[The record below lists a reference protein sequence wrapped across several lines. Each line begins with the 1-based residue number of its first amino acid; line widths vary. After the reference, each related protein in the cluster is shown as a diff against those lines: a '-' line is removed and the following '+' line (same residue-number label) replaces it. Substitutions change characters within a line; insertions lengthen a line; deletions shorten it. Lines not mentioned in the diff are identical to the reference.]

1 MSDIAIEYK
10 SQIKEY
16 DISILN
22 GDLKEC
28 DDLDSAVII
37 SLFTWARASAGE
49 VDENAPRFGW
59 FGDKIDADNTDS
71 TGSKLYLLKRKK
83 ITNQTIMDAREYI
96 EQALQWM
103 IEDGVATE
111 IKAEVER
118 NASDV
123 NRVDALVQI
132 VRGDRSRT
140 MKFNDLWSF
149 L

>member
-1 MSDIAIEYK
+1 MSDIAIDYK

-37 SLFTWARASAGE
+37 SLFTWARAAAGE

-59 FGDKIDADNTDS
+59 FGDKIDADSTDS

-96 EQALQWM
+96 EQALRWM

>member
-37 SLFTWARASAGE
+37 SLFTWARAAAGE

-59 FGDKIDADNTDS
+59 FGDKIDADSTDS

-111 IKAEVER
+111 INAEVER

>member
-37 SLFTWARASAGE
+37 SLFTWARAEAGE

-111 IKAEVER
+111 INAEVER
-118 NASDV
+118 NTSDV
-123 NRVDALVQI
+123 NRADALVQI

>member
-37 SLFTWARASAGE
+37 SLFTWARAAAGE

-96 EQALQWM
+96 EQALRWM

>member
-59 FGDKIDADNTDS
+59 FGDKIDADSTDS

-83 ITNQTIMDAREYI
+83 ITNQTIMDSREYI

-123 NRVDALVQI
+123 NRADALVQI

>member
-37 SLFTWARASAGE
+37 SLFTWARAAAGE

-59 FGDKIDADNTDS
+59 FGDKIDADSTDS
-71 TGSKLYLLKRKK
+71 TGSKLYFLKRKK

-96 EQALQWM
+96 EQALRWM

>member
-37 SLFTWARASAGE
+37 SLFTWARAAAGE

-59 FGDKIDADNTDS
+59 FGDKIDADSTDS

-83 ITNQTIMDAREYI
+83 ITNQTIMDASEYI

>member
-83 ITNQTIMDAREYI
+83 ITNQTIMDSREYI

-111 IKAEVER
+111 IKVEVER

-123 NRVDALVQI
+123 NRADALVQI

-140 MKFNDLWSF
+140 MEFNDLWSF

>member
-37 SLFTWARASAGE
+37 SLFTWARAAAGE

-59 FGDKIDADNTDS
+59 FGDKIDADSTDS

-96 EQALQWM
+96 EQALRWM

>member
-37 SLFTWARASAGE
+37 SLFTWARAAAGE

-59 FGDKIDADNTDS
+59 FGDKIDADSTDS

-96 EQALQWM
+96 EQALRWM

-132 VRGDRSRT
+132 VRGDCSRT

>member
-37 SLFTWARASAGE
+37 SLFTWARAAAGE

-96 EQALQWM
+96 EQALRWM

-111 IKAEVER
+111 IKVEVER

-123 NRVDALVQI
+123 NRADALVQI

>member
-83 ITNQTIMDAREYI
+83 ITNQTIMDSREYI

-103 IEDGVATE
+103 IADGVATE
-111 IKAEVER
+111 IKVGVER

-123 NRVDALVQI
+123 NRADALVQI
-132 VRGDRSRT
+132 IRGDRSRT

>member
-83 ITNQTIMDAREYI
+83 ITNQTIMDSREYI

>member
-37 SLFTWARASAGE
+37 SLFTWARAAAGE

-83 ITNQTIMDAREYI
+83 ITNQTIMDTREYI

>member
-16 DISILN
+16 DINILN

-37 SLFTWARASAGE
+37 SLFTWARAEAGE

-96 EQALQWM
+96 EQALHWM

-111 IKAEVER
+111 INAEVER

>member
-37 SLFTWARASAGE
+37 SLFTWARAAASE

-59 FGDKIDADNTDS
+59 FGDKIDADSTDS

-111 IKAEVER
+111 IKVEVER

>member
-37 SLFTWARASAGE
+37 SLFTWARAAAGE

-59 FGDKIDADNTDS
+59 FGDKIDADSADS

-111 IKAEVER
+111 ISAEVER
-118 NASDV
+118 NTSDV
-123 NRVDALVQI
+123 NRADALVQI

>member
-37 SLFTWARASAGE
+37 SLFTWARAAAGE

-59 FGDKIDADNTDS
+59 FGDKIDADSTDS

-83 ITNQTIMDAREYI
+83 ITSQTIMDAREYI

-111 IKAEVER
+111 INAEVER

>member
-37 SLFTWARASAGE
+37 SLFTWARAEAGE

-59 FGDKIDADNTDS
+59 FGDKIDTDNTDS

-83 ITNQTIMDAREYI
+83 ITNQTIMDSREYI
-96 EQALQWM
+96 EQALHWM

-111 IKAEVER
+111 INAEVER
-118 NASDV
+118 NTSDV

-140 MKFNDLWSF
+140 MKFTDLWSF

>member
-59 FGDKIDADNTDS
+59 FGDKIDADSTDS
-71 TGSKLYLLKRKK
+71 TGSKLYFLKRKK

-96 EQALQWM
+96 EQALRWM

>member
-1 MSDIAIEYK
+1 MSDITIENK

-37 SLFTWARASAGE
+37 SLFTWARAAAGE

-59 FGDKIDADNTDS
+59 FGDKIDADSTDS

-96 EQALQWM
+96 EQALRWM

>member
-37 SLFTWARASAGE
+37 SLFTWARAAAGE

-111 IKAEVER
+111 INAEVER
-118 NASDV
+118 NSSDV

>member
-111 IKAEVER
+111 INAEVER
-118 NASDV
+118 NTSDV
-123 NRVDALVQI
+123 NRADALVQI

>member
-59 FGDKIDADNTDS
+59 FGDKIDADSTDS
-71 TGSKLYLLKRKK
+71 TGSKRYLLKRKK
-83 ITNQTIMDAREYI
+83 ITNQTIMDSREYI
-96 EQALQWM
+96 EQALRWM

>member
-37 SLFTWARASAGE
+37 SLFTWARAAAGE

>member
-37 SLFTWARASAGE
+37 SLFTWARAAAGE
-49 VDENAPRFGW
+49 VGENAPRFGW

-96 EQALQWM
+96 EQALRWM
-103 IEDGVATE
+103 IADGVATE
-111 IKAEVER
+111 INAEVER
-118 NASDV
+118 NSSDV

>member
-37 SLFTWARASAGE
+37 SLFTWARAAAGE

-59 FGDKIDADNTDS
+59 FGDKIDADSTDS

-96 EQALQWM
+96 EQALRWM

-123 NRVDALVQI
+123 NRADALVQI

>member
-37 SLFTWARASAGE
+37 SLFTWARAAAGE

-59 FGDKIDADNTDS
+59 FGDKIDADSTDS

-123 NRVDALVQI
+123 NRADALVRI

>member
-59 FGDKIDADNTDS
+59 FGDKIDADSTDS

-83 ITNQTIMDAREYI
+83 ITSQTIMDAREYI
-96 EQALQWM
+96 EQALRWM

>member
-37 SLFTWARASAGE
+37 SLFTWARAAAGE

-59 FGDKIDADNTDS
+59 FGDKIDADSTDS

-83 ITNQTIMDAREYI
+83 ITNQTIMDSREYI

-111 IKAEVER
+111 IKVEVER

-123 NRVDALVQI
+123 NRADALVQI

>member
-37 SLFTWARASAGE
+37 SLFTWARAAAGE

-83 ITNQTIMDAREYI
+83 ITNQTIMDSREYI

-111 IKAEVER
+111 IKVEVER

-123 NRVDALVQI
+123 NRADALVQI

>member
-37 SLFTWARASAGE
+37 SLFTWARAAAGE

-123 NRVDALVQI
+123 NRADALVQI

>member
-59 FGDKIDADNTDS
+59 FGDKIDADSTDS

>member
-37 SLFTWARASAGE
+37 SLFTWARAAAGE

-71 TGSKLYLLKRKK
+71 IGSKLYLLKRKK

-96 EQALQWM
+96 EQALHWM

-111 IKAEVER
+111 INAEVER

>member
-37 SLFTWARASAGE
+37 SLFTWARAAAGE

-59 FGDKIDADNTDS
+59 FGDKIDADSTDS
-71 TGSKLYLLKRKK
+71 TGSKLYLLKRQK
-83 ITNQTIMDAREYI
+83 IPNQTMMNARPSLG
-96 EQALQWM
+96 QALQRLC
-103 IEDGVATE
+103 EDGVATE

-123 NRVDALVQI
+123 NRGDALVQI

>member
-37 SLFTWARASAGE
+37 SLFTWARAAAGE

-59 FGDKIDADNTDS
+59 FGDKIDADSTDS

>member
-37 SLFTWARASAGE
+37 SLFTWARAAAGE

-59 FGDKIDADNTDS
+59 FGDKIDADSTDS

-123 NRVDALVQI
+123 NRADALVQI

>member
-37 SLFTWARASAGE
+37 SLFTWARAAAGE

-59 FGDKIDADNTDS
+59 FGDKIDADSTDS

-96 EQALQWM
+96 EQALRWM

-123 NRVDALVQI
+123 NRVDALVKI